1 MASTKAYNTN
11 VEYHHFIGTDNR
23 KYLAR
28 VHEYTRYCYS
38 TDNHTER
45 TEIEVT
51 QGEGMD
57 CQQVCTV
64 EGKSGWCN
72 RPWQRFDYDLS
83 RQDACSKL
91 PEYLRTPL
99 RNILV
104 DGKAK
109 EEHEKCERFTKA
121 FEAGWN
127 ALSDDSKKKIADN
140 VGMIET
146 PAQAD
151 AALGLVMLAGAI
163 ENSQE

>member
-1 MASTKAYNTN
+1 MASTKPYNTS
-11 VEYHHFIGTDNR
+11 VEYHHFIGTDNK
-23 KYLAR
+23 KYQAR
-28 VHEYTRYCYS
+28 VYEYTRYCY
-38 TDNHTER
+38 TTGNHTER

-57 CQQVCTV
+57 YHRVYTV

-83 RQDACSKL
+83 RQNACEKL
-91 PEYLRTPL
+91 PEYLSTPL

-109 EEHEKCERFTKA
+109 EEHEKCERFTKM

-127 ALSDDSKKKIADN
+127 ALSNDSKKKVADT

-151 AALGLVMLAGAI
+151 AALGLVMLAGI
-163 ENSQE
+163 MQS